1 MHTTEGVYAKAVRV
15 TTYIQHSLCHIL
27 ICACV
32 SYSYNEKLRLEIESL
47 RIMLAINTLIIKV
60 STVNPTPHCT
70 YWVSC
75 TCVCVLFTVHIPLY
89 QNTTLISSLIT
100 VAPWVI
106 IFTHVVIYNS
116 ISVDF
121 SPPPMLGFYVEYSDC
136 HSNRLQLFLLILW
149 ELIAMNTGTV
159 ASKHIC
165 ANYWRCVCKSG
176 RCHTTVKANILT

>member
-1 MHTTEGVYAKAVRV
+1 M
-15 TTYIQHSLCHIL
+15 
-27 ICACV
+27 
-32 SYSYNEKLRLEIESL
+32 EIESL
-47 RIMLAINTLIIKV
+47 RIMLATNTLIIKV
-60 STVNPTPHCT
+60 SIVNPTPHCT
-70 YWVSC
+70 YWMSC

-136 HSNRLQLFLLILW
+136 HSNRLQLFLFILW

-176 RCHTTVKANILT
+176 RCHTTVKANILTYSIHCVTYLYVHVGHIIIYSHTLLYTTVSVFMCGSYTSA